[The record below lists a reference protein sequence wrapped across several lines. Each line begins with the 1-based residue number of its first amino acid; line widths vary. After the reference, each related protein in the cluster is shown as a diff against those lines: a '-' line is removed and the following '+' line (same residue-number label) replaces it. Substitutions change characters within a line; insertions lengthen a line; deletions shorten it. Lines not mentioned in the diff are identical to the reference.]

1 MKHIPYTNEEHLE
14 ITNKL
19 KRSLGPEWLAQRGGP
34 NGRLTYIEG
43 HTAINLANEIFGF
56 NGWTSEIKE
65 TVVDFVDVNDNGKIS
80 LGVSVAMRITLK
92 DGTFHDDIGYGA
104 SENARSKAAAFDK
117 AKKQAVTDA
126 TKRVL
131 RNFGNALGNC
141 LYDKVYVS
149 NIGKMANPQIKFSPQ
164 NLHRHAQFNTQKQQE
179 QQKAKQLEQ
188 QKRHEQQLELQRQRQ
203 QQLQQQQQQQQQQK
217 VEVKQEPLTIQ
228 PNTNTETHTGS
239 NNRDS
244 ETTSAVASTSNNNN
258 VVCPGPLMPEDSFSY
273 ETWLVEGDDEFFVQ
287 MLANSEFEE
296 DGELLGL
303 ITQQQNISQ
312 QSNASESNLGV
323 RREPPLSDLEDP
335 SNKRTKTSQS

>member
-1 MKHIPYTNEEHLE
+1 MKGMPYTEEE
-14 ITNKL
+14 YQQISMKL
-19 KRSLGPEWLAQRGGP
+19 RRSLGPEWLAQRGGP

-80 LGVSVAMRITLK
+80 LGVSVTIRITLR

-126 TKRVL
+126 TKRAL

-141 LYDKVYVS
+141 LYDKIYVS

-164 NLHRHAQFNTQKQQE
+164 NLYRHIQFDTQKQQQEREE
-179 QQKAKQLEQ
+179 QIQKARQLEQ

-203 QQLQQQQQQQQQQK
+203 NQMKQEQQQAQI
-217 VEVKQEPLTIQ
+217 KQEQILPATTFAEEHVIDNKL
-228 PNTNTETHTGS
+228 
-239 NNRDS
+239 S
-244 ETTSAVASTSNNNN
+244 ENSTATNNNN
-258 VVCPGPLMPEDSFSY
+258 ALSPGPIMPEDSFSY
-273 ETWLVEGDDEFFVQ
+273 EGDDEFFVQ

-296 DGELLGL
+296 E
-303 ITQQQNISQ
+303 
-312 QSNASESNLGV
+312 
-323 RREPPLSDLEDP
+323 
-335 SNKRTKTSQS
+335 